1 MSKKPLETLTETM
14 FYVLMA
20 FYRQEMCGT
29 EIARYVRELTK
40 GEVSMGPGTLYT
52 ILSQFQRE
60 DLIEKTGSEGRKIT
74 YAITERGRR
83 MYQSELRRLR
93 RCLADAEA
101 AGAERGKL

>member
-52 ILSQFQRE
+52 ILS
-60 DLIEKTGSEGRKIT
+60 LEKTGSEGRKIT